1 MLESEEHGQ
10 ETVFDRYKSVNFNS
24 LSRDFQIHIRAL
36 ALWVMEKGG
45 LPFARSRTFHG
56 VDVGGWLYERCLCP
70 HAMSEVE
77 RTVLRCVP
85 GVLINSAYAP
95 VSRHD
100 FMLEPSR
107 VQLWR
112 RLRAWAKYG
121 VVAEDKDE
129 PYGVE
134 NTHMFNDD
142 TQATDTPHRRRI
154 PVTATPEASR
164 QALGISHNNS
174 KKTNT
179 RGRDKSVAPVFRDE
193 D

>member
-112 RLRAWAKYG
+112 RLKHGQSMVWSPRTRTNHTVWKTRTCLTMTRRPPTRRAA
-121 VVAEDKDE
+121 DE
-129 PYGVE
+129 
-134 NTHMFNDD
+134 
-142 TQATDTPHRRRI
+142 
-154 PVTATPEASR
+154 SR
-164 QALGISHNNS
+164 
-174 KKTNT
+174 
-179 RGRDKSVAPVFRDE
+179 
-193 D
+193 